1 MKEISHRCH
10 TQKSGGLCSLISL
23 LSAAF
28 TLYAGSA
35 QAESIIKQPGN
46 HPVYSVD
53 LEPHLAL
60 GLDDTYYAGT
70 GYGLGARVT
79 IPFLRNGPI
88 STINNDMG
96 IGFGLDWLTRGNSCN
111 YGYYYGRGPNY
122 YNYSNCGAYSLYV
135 PVVLQWNFYLT
146 DIITV
151 YGEPGFA
158 LRYSHVSWD
167 FTPLGCAPGNYAC
180 QGSNSYTDPILVIAG
195 GAQIHVWKNCR
206 PECSGWI
213 SLLLRRSLNFALR
226 GIAHRNHNPGQG
238 RSSLLQFSHR
248 VKTE

>member
-1 MKEISHRCH
+1 MRNPTHWFLNRKPGNRR
-10 TQKSGGLCSLISL
+10 SLIAALAAL
-23 LSAAF
+23 LAF
-28 TLYAGSA
+28 YAGNA
-35 QAESIIKQPGN
+35 KAESIIKQPGN
-46 HPVYSVD
+46 HPQYAVD

-60 GLDDTYYAGT
+60 GLDDTYYYGGT

-111 YGYYYGRGPNY
+111 NGYYYAFRGGPAY
-122 YNYSNCGAYSLYV
+122 YAYNNCSAYSIYV

-158 LRYSHVSWD
+158 LRYSHISWD
-167 FTPLGCAPGNYAC
+167 FAPLGCAPGNYAC
-180 QGSNSYTDPILVIAG
+180 QGSNSFTDPILVIAG
-195 GAQIHVWKNCR
+195 GAKFMFGRTVGLNVRVGYPYFSVGASI
-206 PECSGWI
+206 
-213 SLLLRRSLNFALR
+213 LL
-226 GIAHRNHNPGQG
+226 
-238 RSSLLQFSHR
+238 
-248 VKTE
+248 